1 MVLQW
6 GTLNA
11 VTTPKTITLSITYTN
26 ILYTAITSG
35 NYSYVVTK
43 WSNTGFVI
51 TSTTTT
57 TNNYAKWLCIGRI

>member
-11 VTTPKTITLSITYTN
+11 VTTPITITLSITYKGYPYTIVASGDRPFTVTN
-26 ILYTAITSG
+26 WL
-35 NYSYVVTK
+35 
-43 WSNTGFVI
+43 NTGFVI